1 MSKNPAATFEVA
13 CPCCQA
19 KLTLD
24 RHLGAVLSHIP
35 PPKAPPSVD
44 LDDTARLLR
53 QQEEAVE
60 AKFRASVEAEKTN
73 GRVALVPGGARSLGK
88 ADATTLAAEGCRV
101 AILDLNAEGAA
112 ETAKEIE
119 SAGSTAYGYAC
130 DIRDAAQ
137 GRETVRRG
145 EAHLAPVDI
154 CVNNAGIIYTMGQ
167 LKDMNDADWE
177 LNLAVNL

>member
-60 AKFRASVEAEKTN
+60 AKFRASVEAEKTKED
-73 GRVALVPGGARSLGK
+73 VLARK
-88 ADATTLAAEGCRV
+88 FAEGLKKAKVGPVEKPLRDFD
-101 AILDLNAEGAA
+101 LD
-112 ETAKEIE
+112 
-119 SAGSTAYGYAC
+119 
-130 DIRDAAQ
+130 
-137 GRETVRRG
+137 
-145 EAHLAPVDI
+145 
-154 CVNNAGIIYTMGQ
+154 
-167 LKDMNDADWE
+167 
-177 LNLAVNL
+177 